1 MSRPADTR
9 VTPDTTTP
17 SGVRIAVEDDLA
29 GLELTISDQTTGAD
43 SAELA
48 DGLGN
53 TLTTV
58 DISDLGPGDSF
69 RIEHD
74 LRAGQEYLVLINA
87 NETYDRGAYNE
98 DPDWPYDGGSFQVL
112 EGIWA
117 RDRSSTANFYAYTEL
132 TALPDDSNDDDDNED
147 VAGSVDRPADTRV
160 TPDTTTPSGVRIA
173 VEDDLAG
180 LELTISDQTTG
191 VDSAELADGLGN
203 TLTTVDISDLGPG
216 DSFQIEHD
224 LRAGQEYLVLINAN
238 ETYDRGAY
246 NEDPD
251 WPYDGGSFQVL
262 EGIWARDRSSTANFY
277 AYTELTALPDD
288 SNDDDDNK
296 DVAGSVDRPADTRVT
311 PDTTT
316 PSGVRIAVEDD
327 LAGLELT
334 ISDQTTGVDSA
345 ELADGLGNT
354 LTTVDISDLGSG
366 DSFQIEHDLQAGQ
379 EYLVLINANET
390 YDRGAYNEDPDW
402 PYDGGSFQVLEGIWA
417 RDRSSTAN
425 FYAYTELT
433 VLR

>member
-87 NETYDRGAYNE
+87 DETYDRGAYNE

-147 VAGSVDRPADTRV
+147 VTGSVDRPADTRV

-402 PYDGGSFQVLEGIWA
+402 PYDG
-417 RDRSSTAN
+417 
-425 FYAYTELT
+425 
-433 VLR
+433 

>member
-1 MSRPADTR
+1 MDRPADTR

-17 SGVRIAVEDDLA
+17 SGVRIAVKEDLVGLELTISEQTTGADTAELADGLGNTLTTTDVSDLGPGDTFQIEHDFQA
-29 GLELTISDQTTGAD
+29 GEEYIVLINADGEYDRGAYNEDPDWPYDGGSFEVLEGIWARDRSSTQNFYAYTELTAIAESDGDGDVTGTVDRPADTRVTPDTTTPSGVRISVEEDLTGLELTISDQTTGAD
-43 SAELA
+43 TAELA

-53 TLTTV
+53 ALTTV

-87 NETYDRGAYNE
+87 DETYDRGAYNE

-117 RDRSSTANFYAYTEL
+117 RDRSSTANFYAYAEL
-132 TALPDDSNDDDDNED
+132 TALPDDGNDDDDNEG

-180 LELTISDQTTG
+180 LELTISEQTTG
-191 VDSAELADGLGN
+191 ADTAELADGLGN
-203 TLTTVDISDLGPG
+203 TLTTTDVSDLGPG
-216 DSFQIEHD
+216 DTFQIEHD
-224 LRAGQEYLVLINAN
+224 LQAGEEYIVLINADG
-238 ETYDRGAY
+238 EYDRGAY

-277 AYTELTALPDD
+277 AYAELTAL
-288 SNDDDDNK
+288 
-296 DVAGSVDRPADTRVT
+296 R
-311 PDTTT
+311 
-316 PSGVRIAVEDD
+316 
-327 LAGLELT
+327 
-334 ISDQTTGVDSA
+334 
-345 ELADGLGNT
+345 
-354 LTTVDISDLGSG
+354 
-366 DSFQIEHDLQAGQ
+366 
-379 EYLVLINANET
+379 
-390 YDRGAYNEDPDW
+390 
-402 PYDGGSFQVLEGIWA
+402 
-417 RDRSSTAN
+417 
-425 FYAYTELT
+425 
-433 VLR
+433 